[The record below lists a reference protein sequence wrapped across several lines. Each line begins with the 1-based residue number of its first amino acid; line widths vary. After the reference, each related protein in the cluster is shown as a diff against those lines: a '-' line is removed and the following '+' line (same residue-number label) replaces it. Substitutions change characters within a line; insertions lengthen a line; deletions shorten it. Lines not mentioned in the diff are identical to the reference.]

1 MWQEQVGEVRIWR
14 RRAWRAAGG
23 DGMEK
28 RGNTADSSRAWDCPH
43 GRGCRAAECRRALHA
58 RITTS
63 RGVQQANARAT
74 WQPWLRISKN
84 VAVAVGTAPPAE
96 LAPPGGQAPAPSA
109 RVPQTRTGTPLMPPP
124 RRRLL
129 PTSASPSPRPAPMR
143 RWNAASS
150 RLADLMTLRSATH
163 LWRVTTT
170 CRCRAV
176 GPPHCA
182 SGERSCPRASAASC
196 RKRRSKLLPPPRCTT
211 TTRGHIGRKRR
222 HWRTGFPKC
231 VMALPGTCVRT
242 FS

>member
-1 MWQEQVGEVRIWR
+1 MKFVFGVAVLGALPAATEWR
-14 RRAWRAAGG
+14 NGATPQTPAVLGTAHMAAGV
-23 DGMEK
+23 
-28 RGNTADSSRAWDCPH
+28 
-43 GRGCRAAECRRALHA
+43 ALRNAGAPCINA

-182 SGERSCPRASAASC
+182 SGERSCPRTSAASC

-222 HWRTGFPKC
+222 RWCTGFPKC